1 MSYEKK
7 RKAHA
12 RHTTYMRRYFTR
24 CRLVVNSLSACLS
37 LLWACRITG
46 YVKLRF
52 PKFAWIVFSAGFCGG
67 GFDSLVYLY
76 ININIYI
83 FILMY
88 RYIYLY
94 IIIYLY
100 YRARVRACT
109 RVWACVCVYARE
121 SYANTSKSDLVML
134 YSLNFSLNH
143 SIAAQS
149 IDVWWSVNDLYNDI
163 TTLRIS

>member
-94 IIIYLY
+94 IIIYIY
-100 YRARVRACT
+100 IIARVRACMRACT
-109 RVWACVCVYARE
+109 CVCARE
-121 SYANTSKSDLVML
+121 L
-134 YSLNFSLNH
+134 F
-143 SIAAQS
+143 
-149 IDVWWSVNDLYNDI
+149 WWFGNWKPMCDFIFCGIIPNPSTVIVFLHF
-163 TTLRIS
+163 TKK